1 MPCYD
6 VAATCVLG
14 EKVVGHWPPDLRLR
28 TLSPTCSD
36 INNPCMATNFSTR
49 FTQATLDRLRCA
61 LLSHFCCKPLSDVI
75 DVDARCSRIYAVGLG
90 LYSQVAINITAC
102 ITQTKLATSWNQKI

>member
-75 DVDARCSRIYAVGLG
+75 DVDARCSRIYAVGLYLRYPQWCSCEISSG
-90 LYSQVAINITAC
+90 HTPMASAIGG
-102 ITQTKLATSWNQKI
+102 S